1 MLHPIIRKRTYNNRR
16 LTMEHYKASTPR
28 TAFALLAVALTA
40 VTLGLS
46 VVVPAR
52 IHVDATP
59 SESTIADAPTRV
71 ERIDVIAVRTS
82 NVAAMHG
89 HSVRRKLQEG

>member
-1 MLHPIIRKRTYNNRR
+1 MKQ
-16 LTMEHYKASTPR
+16 YKASTPR
-28 TAFALLAVALTA
+28 TALAFLAVALTA

-46 VVVPAR
+46 VVVPA
-52 IHVDATP
+52 HVHLDATP

-82 NVAAMHG
+82 NVAAVHG
-89 HSVRRKLQEG
+89 HGVRRKLQEG

>member
-1 MLHPIIRKRTYNNRR
+1 MK
-16 LTMEHYKASTPR
+16 HYKASTPR
-28 TAFALLAVALTA
+28 IAFALLAVALTA

-46 VVVPAR
+46 VVVPA
-52 IHVDATP
+52 HVHLDAPP
-59 SESTIADAPTRV
+59 SESIIADAPTRV

-89 HSVRRKLQEG
+89 PGVRRKLQEG